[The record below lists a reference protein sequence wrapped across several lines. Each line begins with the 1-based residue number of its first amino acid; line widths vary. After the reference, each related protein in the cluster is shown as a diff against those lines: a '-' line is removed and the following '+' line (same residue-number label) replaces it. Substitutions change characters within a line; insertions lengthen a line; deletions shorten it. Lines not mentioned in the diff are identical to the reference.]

1 MTISLKSA
9 SRLLAA
15 LLCIAVLSNTAA
27 AQTDIDFSY
36 CAGYGK
42 FGAELF
48 WGSESNAHLSAAVK
62 LDRNRLCGDKIIA
75 IRFFI
80 DPAENMKDCM
90 VFIKKALA
98 DDWSLYDQEF
108 TPQEGWNTVMLDY
121 PFTIKDDY
129 TELYVGYEM
138 TCNGETIGYNRIN
151 VEIPGNGDNYVRNGY
166 GEWQTLTKLT
176 GAPAQLS
183 LSAILTGG
191 DYQSQPDNGL
201 AFIPDRHQHS
211 VVTANEPFNFY
222 ATVFNTGVNTLRQL
236 TVSYLLDGSA
246 TEYRQTIE
254 TSLLNYF
261 DQQLEI
267 PVTVPEGSHTVHV
280 KVKGAN
286 EDVYNAEFTVNAHP
300 RTWPHRPLVE
310 LFTSQY
316 CSNCP
321 EGEAALDKVLDK
333 CGAEVTRIAHHS
345 GFAEDNF
352 TIAASDAIAAALGV
366 TSAPSMALN
375 RATDLNGNRVFHPAY
390 SGVTMFQDYIRARA
404 TVGTTAECLYH
415 TPDHIVTAKV
425 SAGECEAGAYTRK
438 MMLHA
443 VVCEDHLT
451 DFQTGKGTSYPAFD
465 HSHAARAFL
474 TPVEGVAV
482 EFDAEGNADY
492 EFSAEI
498 PLLKKGFDGATH
510 PLTGENLNLVTF
522 LTDEAGEVI
531 NSAVSPV
538 AITSES
544 GIGTITATEAQLVCI
559 SSDGTIA
566 LLDDSDSAYIYN
578 LSGIM
583 CGTLTPG
590 QSLRLPAGF
599 YLVRTASGLL
609 RKIAI

>member
-15 LLCIAVLSNTAA
+15 LICIAVLSNTAA
-27 AQTDIDFSY
+27 AQTDIDLSY

-62 LDRNRLCGDKIIA
+62 LDRNQLCGDQIVA
-75 IRFFI
+75 VRFFI

-90 VFIKKALA
+90 VFIKRALA
-98 DDWSLYDQEF
+98 DDWNLYDQEF
-108 TPQEGWNTVMLDY
+108 APQRGWNTVILDY

-129 TELYVGYEM
+129 TELYIGYEM

-151 VEIPGNGDNYVRNGY
+151 VEIPGNGDDYVRNGY
-166 GEWQTLTKLT
+166 GEWQTLTKIT

-191 DYQSQPDNGL
+191 DYQSLRKEGLYFLPDL
-201 AFIPDRHQHS
+201 HQHS
-211 VVTANEPFNFY
+211 VVSANEPFNFY

-236 TVSYLLDGSA
+236 TVSYLLDGSS
-246 TEYRQTIE
+246 TEHRQTIE

-261 DQQLEI
+261 DEQLEI
-267 PVTVPEGSHTVHV
+267 PVTVPEGYHTVHV

-300 RTWPHRPLVE
+300 RTWPLRPLVE

-321 EGEAALDKVLDK
+321 EGEAALDKVLHK

-352 TIAASDAIAAALGV
+352 TIAASDAIASALGV
-366 TSAPSMALN
+366 TSAPSMTLN
-375 RATDLNGNRVFHPAY
+375 RASDLGRDRVFHPAN
-390 SGVTMFQDYIRARA
+390 SRVTMFQDYIRAGA
-404 TVGTTAECLYH
+404 TVGTWAECLYH
-415 TPDHIVTAKV
+415 TPDQIVTAKV
-425 SAGECEAGAYTRK
+425 SAGKCEGGTFTRK

-443 VVCEDHLT
+443 VVCENHLT
-451 DFQTGKGTSYPAFD
+451 DFQTGKGTSYQSFD

-474 TPVEGVAV
+474 TPVEGVEV
-482 EFDAEGNADY
+482 EFDADGNAVY

-498 PLLKKGFDGATH
+498 PVLKKGLDGATH
-510 PLTGENLNLVTF
+510 PLTGENLYLVTF

-538 AITSES
+538 AITTES
-544 GIGTITATEAQLVCI
+544 GIDTITATEAQLVSI
-559 SSDGTIA
+559 SPDGTIT
-566 LLDDSDSAYIYN
+566 LLGDSTVAHVYS

-583 CGTLTPG
+583 CGTLAPG
-590 QSLRLPAGF
+590 QSLRLPSGF
-599 YLVRTASGLL
+599 YIACTPSGLL
-609 RKIAI
+609 QKIAL